1 MRRRRQVLV
10 AMRDLHR
17 NGLVHGDVKPQNL
30 VKVHADDLWKLID
43 FVTCSE
49 AGSSVHAST
58 AHPGRGEARQHQIL
72 DELVCGA
79 HLLPRV

>member
-1 MRRRRQVLV
+1 LKAARATRRRRRRRRRRQVLV

-17 NGLVHGDVKPQNL
+17 KGLVHGDVKPQNL

-49 AGSSVHAST
+49 AGSSVPLIFSL
-58 AHPGRGEARQHQIL
+58 R
-72 DELVCGA
+72 
-79 HLLPRV
+79 